1 MDFLLRRLFSA
12 LLVLLTVS
20 SLVFLLIHA
29 VPGDPVDVIL
39 GEQAASADR
48 LAMRSALGLDK
59 PLAIQFIDF
68 MQGMLTFNPGLSLH
82 SRLPI
87 ADILAGRI
95 PATLQLAVAALLMA
109 VAIGLPLGLMAGLH
123 QHQWPDRLSM
133 LLSISGLAIPNFLLG
148 PLLVLLFAILLNLL
162 PVSGYDSVLHL
173 VLPALTL
180 GLSMLAVLA
189 RMTRSTVLEV
199 LGEDFIRTA
208 RAKGLSPGQVNLRHV
223 LANTWLPLLTVIGSL
238 AGALLGGAVVTE
250 IVFDWPGLGSLLVD
264 SIQKRDYPVVQACVL
279 LISLFYVLVN
289 TLTDLLYGLVDP
301 RVRLA

>member
-1 MDFLLRRLFSA
+1 
-12 LLVLLTVS
+12 
-20 SLVFLLIHA
+20 
-29 VPGDPVDVIL
+29 
-39 GEQAASADR
+39 
-48 LAMRSALGLDK
+48 
-59 PLAIQFIDF
+59 
-68 MQGMLTFNPGLSLH
+68 
-82 SRLPI
+82 
-87 ADILAGRI
+87 
-95 PATLQLAVAALLMA
+95 LMA

-180 GLSMLAVLA
+180 GLSMSAVLA